1 MKALVTG
8 SSGFIGSHLTQA
20 LLKKGCQVFCLVRK
34 ESDLKWTKDLNVTF
48 VKGDYLNKDSLKKC
62 VQSMDYVFHLAAVLN
77 ARDWDAYYNA
87 NVRAT
92 QNLIEACVEA
102 DPGIR
107 KFVFVSSIAASGP
120 LYDKTFRDENCACI
134 PSSLYG
140 KSKLYAERVV
150 KGYDTKIPVTIAR
163 PPIVIGTRQQE
174 LFIIMKLL
182 EKRIFPVI
190 GKRDQQISV
199 CFIDDLVRAL
209 ILMAER
215 EQACSQTY
223 YVTDPNPHSW
233 REMLK
238 IIARIMGVYP
248 YVVKIPYPV
257 LLTIAQ
263 FSEIYAKVTGKEPL
277 ITTRYICSTRN
288 HYHLYTGQKIR
299 DELGFK
305 HQTEF
310 SPGIEDIVDWYKTQ
324 DPLFFLGF
332 P

>member
-48 VKGDYLNKDSLKKC
+48 VTGDYLNKDSLKKC
-62 VQSMDYVFHLAAVLN
+62 VRGMDYVFHLAAVLN
-77 ARDWDAYYNA
+77 ARDWAAYYNA
-87 NVRAT
+87 NVQAT

-102 DPGIR
+102 NKGLK

-120 LYDKTFRDENCACI
+120 LYNKIFRDENCACI

-140 KSKLYAERVV
+140 KSKLYAEQVV
-150 KGYDTKIPVTIAR
+150 KGFGTKIPVTIAR

-182 EKRIFPVI
+182 EKRIFPVL
-190 GKRDQQISV
+190 GKRDPQISI

-223 YVTDPNPHSW
+223 YVTDPKAYSW

-238 IIARIMGVYP
+238 IIAQKMRVYP
-248 YVVKIPYPV
+248 SVVKIPYPV
-257 LLTIAQ
+257 LLSIAQ
-263 FSEIYAKVTGKEPL
+263 FSEILAKVTGKDPL
-277 ITTRYICSTRN
+277 VTIRYICSTRN
-288 HYHLYTGQKIR
+288 HYHLYTSQKIR
-299 DELGFK
+299 DELGFR

-310 SPGIEDIVDWYKTQ
+310 SKGIEDIVNWYKK
-324 DPLFFLGF
+324 
-332 P
+332 

>member
-1 MKALVTG
+1 
-8 SSGFIGSHLTQA
+8 
-20 LLKKGCQVFCLVRK
+20 
-34 ESDLKWTKDLNVTF
+34 
-48 VKGDYLNKDSLKKC
+48 
-62 VQSMDYVFHLAAVLN
+62 MDYVFHLAAVLN

-215 EQACSQTY
+215 EQACSHTY
-223 YVTDPNPHSW
+223 YVADPKPHSW

-238 IIARIMGVYP
+238 ITAQKMGVYP
-248 YVVKIPYPV
+248 YVIKIPYPV
-257 LLTIAQ
+257 LLSIAQ
-263 FSEIYAKVTGKEPL
+263 FSEILAKITGKDPL
-277 ITTRYICSTRN
+277 ITTRYIFSTRN
-288 HYHLYTGQKIR
+288 HYHLYTSQKIR

-310 SPGIEDIVDWYKTQ
+310 SHGMEDIVDWYKRQ
-324 DPLFFLGF
+324 DLF
-332 P
+332 

>member
-1 MKALVTG
+1 MRALVTG
-8 SSGFIGSHLTQA
+8 SSGFIGSHLTQG
-20 LLKKGCQVFCLVRK
+20 LLKKGFKVFCLVRK

-48 VKGDYLNKDSLKKC
+48 VKGNYLNKDSLKKC
-62 VQSMDYVFHLAAVLN
+62 VCGMDYVFHLAAVLN
-77 ARDWDAYYNA
+77 AGDWDAYYNA
-87 NVRAT
+87 NVLAT

-102 DPGIR
+102 NQEIK

-120 LYDKTFRDENCACI
+120 LYDKIFRDENCACV

-150 KGYDTKIPVTIAR
+150 NRFGTKIPVTIAR

-174 LFIIMKLL
+174 LFVLMKLL

-190 GKRDQQISV
+190 GKKDKQMSI

-209 ILMAER
+209 ILMAES

-223 YVTDPNPHSW
+223 YVTDPKAYSW

-238 IIARIMGVYP
+238 IIAQKMGVYP

-257 LLTIAQ
+257 LLSIAQ
-263 FSEIYAKVTGKEPL
+263 FSEIYANITGKEPL

-288 HYHLYTGQKIR
+288 HYHLYTSQKIQ

-305 HQTEF
+305 PQTEF
-310 SPGIEDIVDWYKTQ
+310 SKGIEDIVNWYKK
-324 DPLFFLGF
+324 
-332 P
+332 